1 MRKNPLPPTL
11 KLRRTCRLSKLSHL
25 PFAAYPSTHIWIA
38 FFTLLKSTK
47 RICSQ
52 DDCTAPDRYRG
63 TPALLGLGLSLIHK
77 SESREVSNQWLL
89 PLPREGGS
97 RSTFD
102 KLRAGETEGFSAQ
115 PEHYLAA
122 RRKSPRI
129 PLRLGRPSHPK
140 GISPPPLRSISFY
153 ISLDRQNNAISAHAL
168 HFQHSWRP
176 LILLRPRFISFIS
189 LRRGSEASPADL
201 RRLFYAY
208 DWIATPRFISFPV
221 TIFAGTLRFGFFNH
235 PLR

>member
-1 MRKNPLPPTL
+1 MLQVIHEVRSNQSLAWGEGPRAIK
-11 KLRRTCRLSKLSHL
+11 
-25 PFAAYPSTHIWIA
+25 I
-38 FFTLLKSTK
+38 TK

-129 PLRLGRPSHPK
+129 PLRLGRPSTQRAFHHLP
-140 GISPPPLRSISFY
+140 F
-153 ISLDRQNNAISAHAL
+153 A
-168 HFQHSWRP
+168 
-176 LILLRPRFISFIS
+176 
-189 LRRGSEASPADL
+189 
-201 RRLFYAY
+201 AY
-208 DWIATPRFISFPV
+208 PSTYLWIVKITQ
-221 TIFAGTLRFGFFNH
+221 
-235 PLR
+235 

>member
-102 KLRAGETEGFSAQ
+102 KLRAGETEGFSAE
-115 PEHYLAA
+115 PK
-122 RRKSPRI
+122 RFV
-129 PLRLGRPSHPK
+129 RLDSNDSENPSVSADRAPK
-140 GISPPPLRSISFY
+140 GHFTTSPS
-153 ISLDRQNNAISAHAL
+153 
-168 HFQHSWRP
+168 QH
-176 LILLRPRFISFIS
+176 ILLHIF
-189 LRRGSEASPADL
+189 GSSK
-201 RRLFYAY
+201 
-208 DWIATPRFISFPV
+208 
-221 TIFAGTLRFGFFNH
+221 
-235 PLR
+235 

>member
-122 RRKSPRI
+122 RRKSQRI
-129 PLRLGRPSHPK
+129 PLRLGRPSTQRAFHHLPFAAYPYTQVEERHLLVLNRFRTHP
-140 GISPPPLRSISFY
+140 
-153 ISLDRQNNAISAHAL
+153 Q
-168 HFQHSWRP
+168 
-176 LILLRPRFISFIS
+176 
-189 LRRGSEASPADL
+189 
-201 RRLFYAY
+201 
-208 DWIATPRFISFPV
+208 
-221 TIFAGTLRFGFFNH
+221 
-235 PLR
+235 